1 MPELPEV
8 ETLRR
13 MLELRVRGRTI
24 RRLRLSGA
32 RLRAPV
38 ARNLPR
44 RIAGRRIVSL
54 GRHGK
59 YLLFHLSGEATLL
72 SHLGMSGRWLFF
84 RSPPAAMEHVHARF
98 ELEGGGELWY
108 QDPRR
113 FGLLR
118 LAATRALDRDPSLAV
133 LGPDPVLEPATGAA
147 LAAKARGMRIGI
159 KPFLL
164 DQRRIAGIGN
174 IYASEIL
181 HRAAV
186 DPRRRAGA
194 ISGAEWDAIARET
207 GAVLGE
213 AITRMGT
220 TFSAYRTLWNEPG
233 EYGTQLRVYDRG
245 GEPCRTCGTPI
256 RRIVQGQRATYFCP
270 SCQRRGSGASGSR
283 EPKTRARRSS

>member
-13 MLELRVRGRTI
+13 MLERRVRGRTI
-24 RRLRLSGA
+24 RRLRLSGFK
-32 RLRAPV
+32 LRAPV
-38 ARNLPR
+38 ARDLPR
-44 RIAGRRIVSL
+44 RVAGRRILEL

-59 YLLFHLSGEATLL
+59 YLLMHLSGDATLL
-72 SHLGMSGRWLFF
+72 SHLGMSGRWLYF
-84 RSPPAAMEHVHARF
+84 RTPPAEMDHVHARF
-98 ELEGGGELWY
+98 ELDRGALWY

-118 LAATRALDRDPSLAV
+118 LVRSGALERDPALAV
-133 LGPDPVLEPATGAA
+133 LGPDPVLAPASGEA
-147 LAAKARGMRIGI
+147 LAAKARGMRIGV

-194 ISGAEWDAIARET
+194 ITRAEWDAIARET

-213 AITRMGT
+213 AIARMGT

-233 EYGTQLRVYDRG
+233 EYGSQLRVYDRG

-270 SCQRRGSGASGSR
+270 TCQRRSLPVRVSTRTTRRPSRAS
-283 EPKTRARRSS
+283 